1 MSKFFKEELK
11 KEYPLSEFLVK
22 EPEEFKGCI
31 FTEEARQCRTK
42 YIKEILG
49 DISLDADTYKLFITQ
64 FQCFGGRYDVRTS
77 KETIKGIYD
86 ISKRYPQ
93 LTAAALDE
101 IWFTYIKDLFE
112 EYALVDILEKYIS
125 IHGQTDDAI
134 VAYLDFVARKAKEF
148 DAPFKET
155 AKELDKYKEEYGE
168 RFITHLQHLMR
179 SRHIP
184 LEQVVDSLPSPE
196 LIKKDQEQLGEISRA
211 TRIYMDVC
219 PPISQQMTDTLA
231 AGESLDCYL
240 EQPLYIIN
248 GTRNITASF
257 TKQEFL
263 DSVEK
268 QREIRKVTKPK
279 QIKKI

>member
-93 LTAAALDE
+93 LTA
-101 IWFTYIKDLFE
+101 
-112 EYALVDILEKYIS
+112 
-125 IHGQTDDAI
+125 
-134 VAYLDFVARKAKEF
+134 
-148 DAPFKET
+148 P
-155 AKELDKYKEEYGE
+155 
-168 RFITHLQHLMR
+168 HLTKFG
-179 SRHIP
+179 
-184 LEQVVDSLPSPE
+184 LP
-196 LIKKDQEQLGEISRA
+196 I
-211 TRIYMDVC
+211 
-219 PPISQQMTDTLA
+219 
-231 AGESLDCYL
+231 
-240 EQPLYIIN
+240 
-248 GTRNITASF
+248 
-257 TKQEFL
+257 
-263 DSVEK
+263 
-268 QREIRKVTKPK
+268 
-279 QIKKI
+279 